1 MGRRTVAEARCG
13 EVGELLAGVLVLE
26 FVGEGWP

>member
-1 MGRRTVAEARCG
+1 MRRLAVPRCG
-13 EVGELLAGVLVLE
+13 EVGELLVGVVEFE